1 VKKASVIIVSPASPG
16 ANNGNERT
24 AERWRAMLADA
35 FDARVVQPQAVDDAL
50 EADVMLA
57 LHARKSSPAITGWAA
72 RVPRRPLAV
81 VLTGTDLYEDGPAD
95 AAVRRSLQLADRL
108 VLLQDHAAAD
118 VPAEFRHKA
127 VVVQQSTTTMSP
139 GLKADSRLDAVM
151 VGHLRAAKAPRVLF
165 EAARSIAPAEHITIT
180 HIGDASAE
188 PALGDEAR
196 ALQAQCPHYR
206 WLGALAHAPAREH
219 IRDAHVLVHTSIL
232 EGGAHVVME
241 AVCSGTPVIASR
253 IPGNVGLLG
262 DDYTGYF
269 ESGDVQ
275 GLVALLRECR
285 RTQAQE
291 DGLLEKLAAQCEH
304 RVPLFHPVRE
314 AKALHALVEA
324 LLHGPRG

>member
-1 VKKASVIIVSPASPG
+1 VKKASVLIVSPASPG

-35 FDARVVQPQAVDDAL
+35 FDARVVQPQQAVDAAD
-50 EADVMLA
+50 ADVMLA
-57 LHARKSSPAITGWAA
+57 LHARKSAPAIAAWAG
-72 RVPRRPLAV
+72 REPRRPLAV
-81 VLTGTDLYEDGPAD
+81 VLTGTDLYQDIATD
-95 AAVRRSLQLADRL
+95 AAARRSLQLADRL

-139 GLKADSRLDAVM
+139 GLKADSRLNAVM

-165 EAARSIAPAEHITIT
+165 DAARSIAPAERITIT

-206 WLGALAHAPAREH
+206 WLGPLPHAPTREH
-219 IRDAHVLVHTSIL
+219 IRDAHVLVHTSTL
-232 EGGAHVVME
+232 EGGAHVIME
-241 AVCSGTPVIASR
+241 AACSGTPVVASR
-253 IPGNVGLLG
+253 IPGNVGMLG
-262 DDYTGYF
+262 DGYTGYF
-269 ESGDVQ
+269 EPGDVQ
-275 GLVALLRECR
+275 GMVALLRECR
-285 RTQAQE
+285 RTQARE
-291 DGLLEKLAAQCEH
+291 DGLLEQLSAQCEH

-324 LLHGPRG
+324 LLHMPGG